1 AQSYAELLEVILAK
15 GYGLTKFFGKINFP
29 FSEKQ
34 QAEKILSEAL
44 KIIVTEGGEQ
54 ASKAFYIL
62 DKFDA
67 HINSNDV
74 KSFWE
79 DVRLQ
84 NEQVKTRSNQLIL
97 TEKKK
102 QQFIQVESNI
112 VDQHFI
118 ASDKLLSEHMEY
130 ISTAE
135 DSNQEDVK
143 NDYGKQDDNANNK
156 EVVEEMQNTDYENF
170 TESLCHSFI
179 VDPNDYNYIVESV
192 FTLEELNEIKEHK
205 YEKLP
210 NMPTDLLRYL
220 NSFRKYNTRDLRKAV
235 FETQSWNMPFNRD
248 THFDFDWVQN
258 SIYNLLREYE
268 AKNLERDHLELWY
281 LIHIWCFI
289 DRCFECIDG
298 VEASCSVASSAR
310 RNMNRMVSAIV
321 SIKRKVMGRRADI
334 LIRYIST
341 EYACSEVGKIF
352 DGENGTKLLK
362 ERGKKTPKMMKDIFD
377 NLCMAVGMK
386 EEKIRKLQS
395 VGFVHANLMVVLLRM
410 DSPEGF
416 VCRVNRT
423 RMIGIPAKVEEFGSK
438 AIHVIMLA
446 WKAKMVVRNMIDLVE
461 QNDAIELNEEE
472 ELEELQ
478 NCCEFPQ
485 HRLRLPLE
493 VKHHL
498 LQSGIQCIYHIALT
512 LLKRGLKLLMRR

>member
-1 AQSYAELLEVILAK
+1 MAQSYAELLEVILAK

-112 VDQHFI
+112 VEQHFI

-170 TESLCHSFI
+170 TERYQNMDNDRKWKLTTGKIVEDSLYEFGMRCKYEHLCHSFI

-192 FTLEELNEIKEHK
+192 FTLEELNEIKEYK
-205 YEKLP
+205 YKKLP

-248 THFDFDWVQN
+248 THFDFDWVRN
-258 SIYNLLREYE
+258 SIYNLGE
-268 AKNLERDHLELWY
+268 
-281 LIHIWCFI
+281 
-289 DRCFECIDG
+289 
-298 VEASCSVASSAR
+298 SCSVASSAR
-310 RNMNRMVSAIV
+310 KNMNRMVSAIV
-321 SIKRKVMGRRADI
+321 SIKRKVMGRRADF

-478 NCCEFPQ
+478 NCCESPQ
-485 HRLRLPLE
+485 HRLQLPIDS
-493 VKHHL
+493 KTPP
-498 LQSGIQCIYHIALT
+498 SP
-512 LLKRGLKLLMRR
+512 KRDTMYLPHCSKTPQKRIKITNAK